1 MPPYTTAA
9 LLSFEDY
16 VAYDDGTEN
25 RYELVDGELIEMSPP
40 VMEHFLIAKFLDS
53 ISIFSN

>member
-40 VMEHFLIAKFLDS
+40 VMEHFLIAKFLEHALDT
-53 ISIFSN
+53 